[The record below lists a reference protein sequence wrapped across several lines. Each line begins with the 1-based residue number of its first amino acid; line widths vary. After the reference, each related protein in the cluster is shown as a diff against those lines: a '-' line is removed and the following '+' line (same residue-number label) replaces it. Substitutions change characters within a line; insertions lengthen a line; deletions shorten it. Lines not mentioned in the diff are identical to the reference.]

1 MLQQKVTGNRKEK
14 EGLTMSFVILLLVG
28 LFAVAAFKIANEK
41 DKDDWNSEVLVKIDL
56 IHKYI
61 RKLND
66 M

>member
-1 MLQQKVTGNRKEK
+1 
-14 EGLTMSFVILLLVG
+14 MSFVILLLVG